1 LTFPDRLRKQI
12 EFLVEIDKLKNVLRR
27 SYLSADPTRRENSV
41 EHSWHI
47 MVMATILQEHCPDS
61 IDINRVIKM
70 LLIHDIVEI
79 DAGDV
84 SVYKRQNSTAIAAKE
99 KSAAD
104 RIFGLLPDDQC
115 QGFLE
120 LWNEFEARS
129 TADARFARAVDRL
142 EPLIQNYYTQG
153 KTWRLDGITYDKV
166 IAINQKI
173 VGSSP
178 SLWKFASSLIEDSVE
193 KGYLKKE

>member
-1 LTFPDRLRKQI
+1 MVQDRLRQQI
-12 EFLVEIDKLKNVLRR
+12 EFLVEIDKLKTVLRR
-27 SYLSADPTRRENSV
+27 SYLSADPDRHENSA
-41 EHSWHI
+41 EHSWHV
-47 MVMATILQEHCPDS
+47 MVMAAVLQEHCPAS
-61 IDINRVIKM
+61 IDINRVFKM

-79 DAGDV
+79 DAGDI
-84 SVYKRQNSTAIAAKE
+84 SVYKRQNSKAIAEKE
-99 KSAAD
+99 KNAAG
-104 RIFGLLPDDQC
+104 RIFGLLPPDQR

-166 IAINQKI
+166 ISINQKI
-173 VGSSP
+173 VASSP
-178 SLWKFASSLIEDSVE
+178 VLWEFASSLIEDSVK